1 MKILL
6 SPSIIIALNKKSI
19 EVSVLIEIQNLSKRF
34 GKIQAVKNISFT
46 VNKGEILGFLG
57 PNGAGKTTTMNI
69 ITGFIGSTTGSV
81 KVCGFDVLEQPQE
94 VKKRIGYLPEQP
106 PLYFDMTVNEFLK
119 FVCELKS
126 VDHAKIKAMID
137 TVCELVK
144 ITAVRKR
151 LIKNLSKGFKQR
163 VGLAQALVGDP
174 EVLILDEPTVGL
186 DPTQIIEMRKLIR
199 QLSKKHTIILSSHI
213 LSEVSAVCDRVV
225 IINNGEI
232 AAIDT
237 PENLSKAM
245 NTAGRFSILVAGP
258 KNSVSNLI
266 RNVNGVRKVEFLMQ
280 KGDNFEFAFEIE
292 NGVDARKPIFFEL
305 AKAGYPILE
314 LKPMGLSL
322 EDIFLS
328 VVNVN
333 PIEEG
338 K

>member
-1 MKILL
+1 M
-6 SPSIIIALNKKSI
+6 
-19 EVSVLIEIQNLSKRF
+19 IEIQNLSKRF

-106 PLYFDMTVNEFLK
+106 PLYFDMTVNEFLR

-126 VDHAKIKAMID
+126 VEHAKIKAMID

-144 ITAVRKR
+144 ITTVRKR

-225 IINNGEI
+225 IINHGEI
-232 AAIDT
+232 AAVDT

-245 NTAGRFSILVAGP
+245 NTTGKFSILVAGP

-280 KGDNFEFAFEIE
+280 KGDHFEFAFEIE
-292 NGVDARKPIFFEL
+292 QGVDARKPIFFEL

-328 VVNVN
+328 VVNEN
-333 PIEEG
+333 PVEEE

>member
-1 MKILL
+1 MIT
-6 SPSIIIALNKKSI
+6 LNKNTN
-19 EVSVLIEIQNLSKRF
+19 EVSILIEIQNLSKRF

-69 ITGFIGSTTGSV
+69 ITGFIGSTTGTV
-81 KVCGFDVLEQPQE
+81 KVCGFDILEQPQE

-106 PLYFDMTVNEFLK
+106 PLYFDMTVDEFLK
-119 FVCELKS
+119 FVCQLKRVERDKIPEM
-126 VDHAKIKAMID
+126 VDR
-137 TVCELVK
+137 TCELVK
-144 ITAVRKR
+144 ITNVRKR
-151 LIKNLSKGFKQR
+151 LIKNLSKGYKQR
-163 VGLAQALVGDP
+163 VGLAQALVGSP

-186 DPTQIIEMRKLIR
+186 DPTQIIEMRKLIK

-232 AAIDT
+232 AAVDT
-237 PENLSKAM
+237 PENLSKTM
-245 NTAGRFSILVAGP
+245 NNAGKYSILVAGP
-258 KNSVSNLI
+258 KNSIANIIKSVYGVSKL
-266 RNVNGVRKVEFLMQ
+266 EFSMQ
-280 KGDNFEFAFEIE
+280 KGENYEFILEIE
-292 NGVDARKPIFFEL
+292 SGIDARKQIFFEL

-314 LKPMGLSL
+314 MKPIGQSL

-328 VVNVN
+328 VVNEDKPTGEV
-333 PIEEG
+333 